1 MQITEAHRLE
11 LVKRA
16 VEARRHAYAPYSKY
30 AVGAAL
36 LGKTGQM
43 FSGANVENAAYPTG
57 MCAERTALFHA
68 VSEGEREFAA
78 IAVVTENGG
87 SPCGACR
94 QALSEFGLGTVVLLG
109 RCRRPDPE
117 RDDDRSAPAARL
129 RSRSLA
135 ARLKAAMVAHRAP
148 PAQRVRPSRSGE
160 RNPARTT
167 RARPEACCHA
177 EASGMRAPAHVRRW
191 SPGDPLV

>member
-1 MQITEAHRLE
+1 MQITEAHRVE

-36 LGKTGQM
+36 LSSTGRIYG
-43 FSGANVENAAYPTG
+43 GANVENAAYPTG

-78 IAVVTENGG
+78 IAVVTENAG

-94 QALSEFGLGTVVLLG
+94 QALSEFGLGTVVLLADAAG
-109 RCRRPDPE
+109 RIQSETTIEALLP
-117 RDDDRSAPAARL
+117 
-129 RSRSLA
+129 LA
-135 ARLKAAMVAHRAP
+135 F
-148 PAQRVRPSRSGE
+148 G
-160 RNPARTT
+160 
-167 RARPEACCHA
+167 
-177 EASGMRAPAHVRRW
+177 
-191 SPGDPLV
+191 PGHLPRG

>member
-1 MQITEAHRLE
+1 MQITEAHRSE

-36 LGKTGQM
+36 LSSTGRIYG
-43 FSGANVENAAYPTG
+43 GANVENAAYPTG

-78 IAVVTENGG
+78 IAVVTENAG

-94 QALSEFGLGTVVLLG
+94 QALSEFGLGTVVLLADAAG
-109 RCRRPDPE
+109 RIQSE
-117 RDDDRSAPAARL
+117 
-129 RSRSLA
+129 
-135 ARLKAAMVAHRAP
+135 
-148 PAQRVRPSRSGE
+148 
-160 RNPARTT
+160 TT
-167 RARPEACCHA
+167 IEALLPHA
-177 EASGMRAPAHVRRW
+177 FG
-191 SPGDPLV
+191 PGHLPRG